1 MPVTGTAWGKATR
14 EFSAGRARVRGA
26 LLVLLA
32 GVPAAVAWVVFAVW
46 MPSTAEEY
54 DAYRATGV
62 CDGPLRAGEDCLR
75 DVPMKVDEV
84 ERHFRNRGRDLTATT
99 TEAPF
104 WTYRTSFGGDGPLAD
119 ELREGDAF
127 TGTTWRDQLV
137 GIAKGEV
144 RQHTSNEPRDEPQ
157 PQAAIGTYGVL
168 LAGFLLALGA
178 VRLVRPR
185 KHARFLPPPYTRRL
199 ALGVGAVAGGVGMV
213 GAWTGMP
220 WWLAPPL
227 IVLVS
232 APVVHLILNWTDE
245 PKLDLT

>member
-1 MPVTGTAWGKATR
+1 MPVTGTAWGKVER
-14 EFSAGRARVRGA
+14 EFSAGRARGRGA

-46 MPSTAEEY
+46 MPATAEEY
-54 DAYRATGV
+54 DAYRVTGV

-75 DVPMKVDEV
+75 DVPMQVDEV
-84 ERHFRNRGRDLTATT
+84 KRHLRSGRQLTATA
-99 TEAPF
+99 TEAPL
-104 WTYRTSFGGDGPLAD
+104 WTYRTSFGDSGPLAD

-127 TGTTWRDQLV
+127 TGTTWRDRLV

-144 RQHTSNEPRDEPQ
+144 RQHTSDEPRDEPQ
-157 PQAAIGTYGVL
+157 PQAALGTYAAL

-199 ALGVGAVAGGVGMV
+199 ALSVGAVSGVVGIV

-220 WWLAPPL
+220 WWLSPPL

-232 APVVHLILNWTDE
+232 APVVDLILNWTDE
-245 PKLDLT
+245 PKLELT

>member
-1 MPVTGTAWGKATR
+1 MPVTGTARGKAGR
-14 EFSAGRARVRGA
+14 EFSAGRTRVRGA

-32 GVPAAVAWVVFAVW
+32 GMPAFIAWAVFALW

-54 DAYRATGV
+54 DAYRATSV
-62 CDGPLRAGEDCLR
+62 CDGPVRAGDDCLR
-75 DVPMKVDEV
+75 DVPLKVDEIK
-84 ERHFRNRGRDLTATT
+84 RHRRSGRQLTATT

-104 WTYRTSFGGDGPLAD
+104 WTYRTSFGDSGPLAD
-119 ELREGDAF
+119 ELREGDEI
-127 TGTTWRDQLV
+127 TGTTWRDSLV
-137 GIAKGEV
+137 AIAKGEV
-144 RQHTSNEPRDEPQ
+144 RQHTSDEPRDEPQ

-168 LAGFLLALGA
+168 LAGLLLALGT

-185 KHARFLPPPYTRRL
+185 RHPRFLPPPYTRRL
-199 ALGVGAVAGGVGMV
+199 ALSVGAVSGAVGIV

-232 APVVHLILNWTDE
+232 APVVRLILNWTDE
-245 PKLDLT
+245 PKLELT